1 MNNPK
6 SGQGRDFPD
15 TEPLSMVPPGEEVG
29 YAPTEPAP
37 LVDVR
42 PPAAPKAAAGP
53 SLELAPVG
61 AGEYELMAEI
71 RKEGR
76 ICPLPT
82 RWLEFYRVLQD
93 AAHGAALPAPP
104 MSGSAW
110 AANTPAAKRS
120 CFAAQVA
127 WAVEHGCVPQAYEF
141 LSALP
146 KSDWYYGG

>member
-15 TEPLSMVPPGEEVG
+15 TEPLSMVPHAEE
-29 YAPTEPAP
+29 YAATEPMP
-37 LVDVR
+37 LAELH
-42 PPAAPKAAAGP
+42 PAAAAPGGL

-110 AANTPAAKRS
+110 AANTPATKRN

-127 WAVEHGCVPQAYEF
+127 WAVEQGCVPQAYEF